1 MVSHFQS
8 FFFVTIYDDNDN
20 LTTILMIDNPH
31 GWYCI
36 SEVEKQN
43 SNMIRC
49 RIVKIPCD
57 INQQLVEEELP
68 STIVDGGDVIPTY
81 LQTTH
86 VKEGGS
92 DVIIDTTP
100 LIRLDKS
107 SPGLYAYVISSV
119 CKAEYNTTPNIRA
132 TRLSLACGCHSN
144 RFVGDVWIGR
154 LGYSNDDDGCGLS
167 NVDVSISDINF
178 AVEYSP
184 DLRITI
190 QQEMQQQ
197 MKMEVGSVP
206 DWLGYASQKN
216 YHDGASIQQLAVAMT
231 RADIV
236 SESSDGDDSSSSSS
250 SSENETSENITE
262 EVKAKQDV
270 SLTNTTLCLHC
281 RGPAS
286 TLCQDCGGAYFCNEP
301 RKCTTN
307 GCVVFVFCSVHIV
320 LFYDTHLDLLN
331 TLVYTLHYEDGHTNV
346 FVQFGRCMLTD
357 EVNSRRSI
365 IWTDGNF
372 HCLER
377 IVLHPKQPMKSS

>member
-1 MVSHFQS
+1 
-8 FFFVTIYDDNDN
+8 
-20 LTTILMIDNPH
+20 
-31 GWYCI
+31 
-36 SEVEKQN
+36 
-43 SNMIRC
+43 MIRR

-57 INQQLVEEELP
+57 INQQLIEEEMP
-68 STIVDGGDVIPTY
+68 STIDGGGDIIPTY
-81 LQTTH
+81 LQSTH

-119 CKAEYNTTPNIRA
+119 CKSEYNTTPNIRA
-132 TRLSLACGCHSN
+132 TRLSMACGCHSN

-154 LGYSNDDDGCGLS
+154 LGYSNDDDGYGLS
-167 NVDVSISDINF
+167 NIGITISDIHF

-184 DLRITI
+184 DLRISI
-190 QQEMQQQ
+190 QQEIHQQ

-231 RADIV
+231 RE
-236 SESSDGDDSSSSSS
+236 SESSDDDDSSSSSS
-250 SSENETSENITE
+250 SVENESSENNGSKISE
-262 EVKAKQDV
+262 EVKATQDV
-270 SLTNTTLCLHC
+270 SLTKTTLCLHC

-286 TLCQDCGGAYFCNEP
+286 TLCQDCSGAYFCDEP
-301 RKCTTN
+301 RKCLTN
-307 GCVVFVFCSVHIV
+307 GYVVFCVLQCALCTIIV
-320 LFYDTHLDLLN
+320 I
-331 TLVYTLHYEDGHTNV
+331 LVSTYSSLRVYIQSYEDGRINV

-357 EVNSRRSI
+357 GVNYRLSLISL
-365 IWTDGNF
+365 DGSF

-377 IVLHPKQPMKSS
+377 IALHPKQPMKYS